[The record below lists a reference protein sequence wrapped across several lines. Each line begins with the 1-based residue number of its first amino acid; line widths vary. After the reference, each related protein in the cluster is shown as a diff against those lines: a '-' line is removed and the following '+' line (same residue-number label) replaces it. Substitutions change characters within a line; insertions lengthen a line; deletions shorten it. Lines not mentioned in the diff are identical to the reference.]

1 MRQFFLDVRVYRKQ
15 DQHYWTLYLRT
26 QGTDIDDAAAQ
37 LRALTMGLL
46 VAGALEV
53 HCLAIYMD
61 VPQGGATTGYKSL
74 NQSEMIEDLKIFL
87 GLKRDRRKKE
97 DPAID
102 SETPISEEP
111 A

>member
-1 MRQFFLDVRVYRKQ
+1 MRQFFLDIRIYRKQ
-15 DQHYWTLYLRT
+15 DSHYWTTRLRV
-26 QGTDIDDAAAQ
+26 QGTDIDDAAAL
-37 LRALTMGLL
+37 LRAFTTGLL

-53 HCLAIYMD
+53 HCQAIYMD
-61 VPQGGATTGYKSL
+61 IPQSGVTASYRAL
-74 NQSEMIEDLKIFL
+74 NDMEMIEELRIFL

-102 SETPISEEP
+102 SETPIPEES